1 MSQHKALYNT
11 AAWKRRR
18 AAQLGAEPLCRMHLA
33 LGQTVAATV
42 ADHVQPHRGDHELF
56 FHGQLQSLCAP
67 CHSAH
72 KQAQEH
78 SASGLVRGAGLE
90 GRPLDLAHP
99 WYATPQAGGG
109 EKSSAPELKTGRLP
123 LSATAQNSEGGA

>member
-1 MSQHKALYNT
+1 
-11 AAWKRRR
+11 
-18 AAQLGAEPLCRMHLA
+18 MHLE
-33 LGQTVAATV
+33 LGQTVTASV
-42 ADHVQPHRGDHELF
+42 ADHVVPHRGDRELF
-56 FHGQLQSLCAP
+56 FHGVLQSLCGS

-99 WYATPQAGGG
+99 WYAAPKVGGG
-109 EKSSAPELKTGRLP
+109 EKSEVGQLKTGQF
-123 LSATAQNSEGGA
+123 SSFATAQNSEGGA